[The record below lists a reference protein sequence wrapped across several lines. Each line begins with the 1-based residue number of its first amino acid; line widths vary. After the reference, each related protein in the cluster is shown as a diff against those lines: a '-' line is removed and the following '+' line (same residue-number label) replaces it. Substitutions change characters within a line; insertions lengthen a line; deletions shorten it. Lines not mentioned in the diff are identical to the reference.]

1 VAPRPRALL
10 AMSPEFLHQLFP
22 EPLMRRLS
30 AVLDFDPEFIVRD
43 FTEPAAKAALA
54 EAEVVV
60 SSWGTP
66 VLDDETLARAPNL
79 KAVLHAA
86 GTVKWIIGP
95 TGWERGLLVSSASGA
110 NALPVAEYTLAS
122 ILMAGK
128 GIFQLREDFR
138 KDRTFTLG
146 YIHPEVGNFGRT
158 IGVVG
163 ASKIGR
169 RLLELLRPFDFTVLL
184 ADPYVEESEAA
195 ALGARLVP
203 LDELVANADVV
214 SVHAPDLP
222 ETEHLIN
229 AERLALMRSGTV
241 VVNTARGRLVDTD
254 ALTAEVLSGRL
265 SAVIDV
271 THPEPLPAHSPL
283 YDLPNVFLTPH
294 VAGSHGNELSRM
306 GLFMVEDAERYVAR
320 EPLLHQVDPTTLGRQ
335 A

>member
-1 VAPRPRALL
+1 
-10 AMSPEFLHQLFP
+10 MSPEFLHQLFP

-30 AVLDFDPEFIVRD
+30 AVLDFDPELIVRD

-66 VLDDETLARAPNL
+66 VLDDETLAGAPNL

-95 TGWERGLLVSSASGA
+95 AGWERGLLVSSSSGA

-158 IGVVG
+158 VGVVG

-169 RLLELLRPFDFTVLL
+169 RLMELLRPFDFTVLL
-184 ADPYVEESEAA
+184 ADPYIGEAEAA

-203 LDELVANADVV
+203 LDELVAGADVV

-229 AERLALMRSGTV
+229 AERLALMRNGTV

-306 GLFMVEDAERYVAR
+306 GLFMVEDAERYAAG
-320 EPLLHQVDPTTLGRQ
+320 EPLVHQVDPTTLGRQ

>member
-1 VAPRPRALL
+1 
-10 AMSPEFLHQLFP
+10 MSPEFLPLLFP
-22 EPLMRRLS
+22 APLMQRL
-30 AVLDFDPEFIVRD
+30 ATVLDFDPELVVRD

-60 SSWGTP
+60 TSWGVPMLT
-66 VLDDETLARAPNL
+66 DETLAGAPNL

-86 GTVKWIIGP
+86 GTVKWLIGES
-95 TGWERGLLVSSASGA
+95 GWERGLVVSSSSGA

-122 ILMAGK
+122 ILLAGK
-128 GIFQLREDFR
+128 GIFQLREGFR
-138 KDRTFTLG
+138 KERSFKLG

-158 IGVVG
+158 IGIVS

-169 RLLELLRPFDFTVLL
+169 RVLELLRPFDFTVLL
-184 ADPYVEESEAA
+184 YDPFVEEAEAA
-195 ALGARLVP
+195 ALGA
-203 LDELVANADVV
+203 ELVGLEELVSRADVV
-214 SVHAPDLP
+214 SIHSPDLP

-229 AERLALMRSGTV
+229 AERLALMRDGTV
-241 VVNTARGRLVDTD
+241 VVNTARGRLLDTD
-254 ALTAEVLSGRL
+254 ALTAEVLNGRL

-306 GLFMVEDAERYVAR
+306 GLYMVEDAERYVAGR
-320 EPLLHQVDPTTLGRQ
+320 PLVHRVDPETLWRQ

>member
-1 VAPRPRALL
+1 
-10 AMSPEFLHQLFP
+10 MSPEFLPQLFP
-22 EPLMRRLS
+22 EPLMQRLA
-30 AVLDFDPEFIVRD
+30 AVLDFDPEFIARD
-43 FTEPAAKAALA
+43 FDEPAAKAALA

-60 SSWGTP
+60 SSWGVP
-66 VLDDETLARAPNL
+66 VLNDEALAAAPNL

-86 GTVKWIIGP
+86 GTVKWVIGKS
-95 TGWERGLLVSSASGA
+95 GWDRGLVVSSSSGA

-138 KDRTFTLG
+138 KARSFTLG

-158 IGVVG
+158 IGIVS

-169 RLLELLRPFDFTVLL
+169 RVLDLLRPFDFTVLL
-184 ADPYVEESEAA
+184 YDPYVDAAEAA
-195 ALGARLVP
+195 ALGAELVE
-203 LDELVANADVV
+203 LDELVARADVV

-229 AERLALMRSGTV
+229 ADRLALMRNGTV
-241 VVNTARGRLVDTD
+241 VVNTSRGRLVDTD
-254 ALTAEVLSGRL
+254 ALTVELLNGRL

-306 GLFMVEDAERYVAR
+306 GLFMVEEAERYVAG
-320 EPLLHQVDPTTLGRQ
+320 EPLQHRVDPETLGRQ

>member
-1 VAPRPRALL
+1 MSERPRALL
-10 AMSPEFLHQLFP
+10 AMSPEFLPQLFP
-22 EPLMRRLS
+22 EPLMQRL
-30 AVLDFDPEFIVRD
+30 AAALDFDPEFIARD
-43 FTEPAAKAALA
+43 FSDPAAKAALN
-54 EAEVVV
+54 EAEVVI
-60 SSWGTP
+60 SSWGVPMLT
-66 VLDDETLARAPNL
+66 DEALAGAPKL

-86 GTVKWIIGP
+86 GTVKWMIGKA
-95 TGWERGLLVSSASGA
+95 GWERGLVVSSSSGA

-122 ILMAGK
+122 ILLAGK

-138 KDRTFTLG
+138 KERTFTLG

-158 IGVVG
+158 IGIVS

-169 RLLELLRPFDFTVLL
+169 RVLELLRPFDFTVLL
-184 ADPYVEESEAA
+184 HDPYVDEAEAA
-195 ALGARLVP
+195 ALGAELVGI
-203 LDELVANADVV
+203 DELVARADVV

-229 AERLALMRSGTV
+229 AERLALMRNGTV
-241 VVNTARGRLVDTD
+241 VVNTSRGRLVDTD
-254 ALTAEVLSGRL
+254 ALTDELLNGRL

-306 GLFMVEDAERYVAR
+306 GLFMVEEAERYVAG
-320 EPLLHQVDPTTLGRQ
+320 EPLLHRVDPETLGRQ

>member
-1 VAPRPRALL
+1 MALRPRALL
-10 AMSPEFLHQLFP
+10 AMDPVFLHQLFP
-22 EPLMRRLS
+22 GPLMRRLS
-30 AVLDFDPEFIVRD
+30 AVLDFDPELVVRD
-43 FTEPAAKAALA
+43 FADPAAKAALA

-60 SSWGTP
+60 SSWGAP
-66 VLDDETLARAPNL
+66 LLDDATLTAAPQL

-86 GTVKWIIGP
+86 GTVKWIIGK
-95 TGWERGLLVSSASGA
+95 TGWERGLVVSSSSGA

-122 ILMAGK
+122 ILLAGK

-138 KDRTFTLG
+138 KERTFTLG
-146 YIHPEVGNFGRT
+146 YVHPGVGNFGRT

-169 RLLELLRPFDFTVLL
+169 RVAELLRPFDFTVLL
-184 ADPYVEESEAA
+184 ADPYVDEAEA
-195 ALGARLVP
+195 TALGAELVE
-203 LDELVANADVV
+203 LDELCARADIV

-222 ETEHLIN
+222 ETEHLVN
-229 AERLALMRSGTV
+229 AERLALMRDGTV

-265 SAVIDV
+265 AAVIDV

-283 YDLPNVFLTPH
+283 YDLPNVFLTQH
-294 VAGSHGNELSRM
+294 VAGYHGNELSRM
-306 GLFMVEDAERYVAR
+306 GLFMVEDAERYVAG
-320 EPLLHQVDPTTLGRQ
+320 EPLLHRVDPTTLGRQ

>member
-1 VAPRPRALL
+1 
-10 AMSPEFLHQLFP
+10 MSPEFLHQLFP
-22 EPLMRRLS
+22 EPLMRRLA
-30 AVLDFDPEFIVRD
+30 AVLDFDPGLVVQD
-43 FTEPAAKAALA
+43 FAEPAAKAALA

-60 SSWGTP
+60 SSWGVP
-66 VLDDETLARAPNL
+66 RLNDDVLAGAPNL

-86 GTVKWIIGP
+86 GTVKWLLGEA
-95 TGWERGLLVSSASGA
+95 GWARGVVVSSSSGA

-122 ILMAGK
+122 ILLAGK

-138 KDRTFTLG
+138 KERSFTLG
-146 YIHPEVGNFGRT
+146 YIHPDVGNFGRT
-158 IGVVG
+158 IGIVS

-169 RLLELLRPFDFTVLL
+169 RVLELLRPFDFTVLL
-184 ADPYVEESEAA
+184 YDPFVDAAEAA
-195 ALGARLVP
+195 ELGAVSVG
-203 LDELVANADVV
+203 LDELVARADVV

-229 AERLALMRSGTV
+229 AERLALMREGTV
-241 VVNTARGRLVDTD
+241 VVNTSRGRLVDTE
-254 ALTAEVLSGRL
+254 ALTVELLNGRL

-306 GLFMVEDAERYVAR
+306 GLFMVEDAERYAAG
-320 EPLLHQVDPTTLGRQ
+320 EPLLHRVDAETLWRQ

>member
-1 VAPRPRALL
+1 
-10 AMSPEFLHQLFP
+10 MSPEFLPQLFP
-22 EPLMRRLS
+22 EPLMRRLD
-30 AVLDFDPEFIVRD
+30 AVLDFDPALIARD
-43 FTEPAAKAALA
+43 FADPAAKTALA
-54 EAEVVV
+54 DAEVIV
-60 SSWGTP
+60 SSWGVP
-66 VLDDETLARAPNL
+66 PLNDEALAAAPNL

-86 GTVKWIIGP
+86 GTVKWMIGKA
-95 TGWERGLLVSSASGA
+95 GWERGLVVSSSSGA

-138 KDRTFTLG
+138 KERTFTLG
-146 YIHPEVGNFGRT
+146 YIHPAVGNFGRT
-158 IGVVG
+158 IGIVS

-169 RLLELLRPFDFTVLL
+169 RVLELLRPFDFTVLL
-184 ADPYVEESEAA
+184 HDPYVDEAEAA
-195 ALGARLVP
+195 ALGARLVEI
-203 LDELVANADVV
+203 DELVARADVV

-229 AERLALMRSGTV
+229 AERLALMRDGTV
-241 VVNTARGRLVDTD
+241 VVNTSRGRLVDTD
-254 ALTAEVLSGRL
+254 ALTDELLNGRL

-306 GLFMVEDAERYVAR
+306 GLFMVEEAERYVAG
-320 EPLLHQVDPTTLGRQ
+320 EPLLHRVDPETLGRQ

>member
-1 VAPRPRALL
+1 MDPVY
-10 AMSPEFLHQLFP
+10 LHQLFP
-22 EPLMRRLS
+22 EPLMRRLA
-30 AVLDFDPEFIVRD
+30 AVLDFDPDFIVRD

-60 SSWGTP
+60 SSWGAP
-66 VLDDETLARAPNL
+66 LLDDEVLAGAPRL

-86 GTVKWIIGP
+86 GTVKWIIGKS
-95 TGWERGLLVSSASGA
+95 GWERGLAVSSAAGA

-138 KDRTFTLG
+138 KDRTFALG
-146 YIHPEVGNFGRT
+146 YIHPGVGNFGRT
-158 IGVVG
+158 IGIVG

-169 RLLELLRPFDFTVLL
+169 RVVELLRPFDFTVLL
-184 ADPYVEESEAA
+184 ADPYVAEAEAA
-195 ALGARLVP
+195 ELGAALVP
-203 LDELVANADVV
+203 LDELVARADVV
-214 SVHAPDLP
+214 SVHAPDLA

-229 AERLALMRSGTV
+229 AERLALMRDGTV

-306 GLFMVEDAERYVAR
+306 GQFMVEDAERYVAG
-320 EPLLHQVDPTTLGRQ
+320 EPLLHRVDHETLWRQ

>member
-1 VAPRPRALL
+1 
-10 AMSPEFLHQLFP
+10 MSPEFLPQLFP
-22 EPLMRRLS
+22 EPLMQRLA
-30 AVLDFDPEFIVRD
+30 AVLDFDPEFIARD
-43 FTEPAAKAALA
+43 FDEPAAKAALA

-60 SSWGTP
+60 SSWGVP
-66 VLDDETLARAPNL
+66 VLNDEALAAAPNL

-86 GTVKWIIGP
+86 GTVKWVIGKS
-95 TGWERGLLVSSASGA
+95 GWDRGLVVSSSSGA

-138 KDRTFTLG
+138 KARSFTLG

-158 IGVVG
+158 IGIVS

-169 RLLELLRPFDFTVLL
+169 RVLDLLRPFDFTVLL
-184 ADPYVEESEAA
+184 YDPYVDASEAA
-195 ALGARLVP
+195 ALGAELVG
-203 LDELVANADVV
+203 LDELVTRADVV

-229 AERLALMRSGTV
+229 ADRLALMRNGTV
-241 VVNTARGRLVDTD
+241 VVNTSRGRLVDTD
-254 ALTAEVLSGRL
+254 ALTVELLNGRL

-306 GLFMVEDAERYVAR
+306 GLFMVEEAERYVAG
-320 EPLLHQVDPTTLGRQ
+320 EPLQHRVDPETLGRQ

>member
-1 VAPRPRALL
+1 MADRPRALL
-10 AMSPEFLHQLFP
+10 AMDPVFLHQLFP
-22 EPLMRRLS
+22 EPLMRRLA
-30 AVLDFDPEFIVRD
+30 AVLDFDPDLIARD

-54 EAEVVV
+54 EAEVIV
-60 SSWGTP
+60 SSWGAP
-66 VLDDETLARAPNL
+66 HLSDEALAGAPSL

-86 GTVKWIIGP
+86 GTVKWIIGKS
-95 TGWERGLLVSSASGA
+95 GWERGLAVSSAAGA

-146 YIHPEVGNFGRT
+146 YIHPEVGNFGRV
-158 IGVVG
+158 IGIIG

-169 RLLELLRPFDFTVLL
+169 RVVELLRPFDFTVLL
-184 ADPYVEESEAA
+184 ADPYVEETEAA
-195 ALGARLVP
+195 ALGAALVS
-203 LDELVANADVV
+203 LDELVARADVV
-214 SVHAPDLP
+214 TVHAPDLA

-229 AERLALMRSGTV
+229 AERLALMRDGTV
-241 VVNTARGRLVDTD
+241 VVNTARGKLVDTD

-306 GLFMVEDAERYVAR
+306 GQFMVEDAERYVAG
-320 EPLLHQVDPTTLGRQ
+320 EPLLHRVDHETLWRQ

>member
-1 VAPRPRALL
+1 MADRPRALL
-10 AMSPEFLHQLFP
+10 AMSPEFLPQLFP
-22 EPLMRRLS
+22 EPLMRRLD
-30 AVLDFDPEFIVRD
+30 AVLDFDPALIARD
-43 FTEPAAKAALA
+43 YADPAAKAALG
-54 EAEVVV
+54 EAEVIV
-60 SSWGTP
+60 SSWGAP
-66 VLDDETLARAPNL
+66 PLNDEALAAAPNL

-86 GTVKWIIGP
+86 GTVKWIISKA
-95 TGWERGLLVSSASGA
+95 GWERGLAVSSSSGA

-138 KDRTFTLG
+138 KARNFTLG
-146 YIHPEVGNFGRT
+146 YIHPQVGNFGRT
-158 IGVVG
+158 IGIVG

-169 RLLELLRPFDFTVLL
+169 RVVELLRPFDFTVLL
-184 ADPYVEESEAA
+184 ADPFVEAAEAA
-195 ALGARLVP
+195 ALGAELVQ
-203 LDELVANADVV
+203 LDELVARADVV

-229 AERLALMRSGTV
+229 ADRLAKMRDGTV
-241 VVNTARGRLVDTD
+241 VVNTARGRLVDTE
-254 ALTAEVLSGRL
+254 ALTVELLSGRL

-271 THPEPLPAHSPL
+271 TEPEPLSAHSPL

-306 GLFMVEDAERYVAR
+306 GLFMVEEAERYVAG
-320 EPLLHQVDPTTLGRQ
+320 EPLLHRVDPETLWRQ

>member
-1 VAPRPRALL
+1 
-10 AMSPEFLHQLFP
+10 MSPEFLPQLFP
-22 EPLMRRLS
+22 EPLMQRLA
-30 AVLDFDPEFIVRD
+30 AVLDFDPEFIARD
-43 FTEPAAKAALA
+43 FDEPAAKAALA

-60 SSWGTP
+60 SSWGVP
-66 VLDDETLARAPNL
+66 VLNDEALAAAPNL

-86 GTVKWIIGP
+86 GTVKWVIGKS
-95 TGWERGLLVSSASGA
+95 GWDRGLVVSSSSGA

-138 KDRTFTLG
+138 KARSFTLG

-158 IGVVG
+158 IGIVS

-169 RLLELLRPFDFTVLL
+169 RVLDLLRPFDFTVLL
-184 ADPYVEESEAA
+184 YDPYVDASEAA
-195 ALGARLVP
+195 ALGAELVG
-203 LDELVANADVV
+203 LDELVARADVV

-229 AERLALMRSGTV
+229 ADRLALMRNGTV
-241 VVNTARGRLVDTD
+241 VVNTSRGRLVDTD
-254 ALTAEVLSGRL
+254 ALTVELLNGRL

-306 GLFMVEDAERYVAR
+306 GLFMVEEAERYVAG
-320 EPLLHQVDPTTLGRQ
+320 EPLQHRVDPETLGRQ

>member
-1 VAPRPRALL
+1 
-10 AMSPEFLHQLFP
+10 MSPEFLPQLFP
-22 EPLMRRLS
+22 EPLMQRLA
-30 AVLDFDPEFIVRD
+30 AVLDFDPEFIARD
-43 FTEPAAKAALA
+43 FDEPAAKAALA

-60 SSWGTP
+60 SSWGVP
-66 VLDDETLARAPNL
+66 VLTDEALAAAPNL

-86 GTVKWIIGP
+86 GTVKWVIGKS
-95 TGWERGLLVSSASGA
+95 GWDRGLVVSSSSGA

-138 KDRTFTLG
+138 KARSFTLG

-158 IGVVG
+158 IGIVS

-169 RLLELLRPFDFTVLL
+169 RVLDLLRPFDFTVLL
-184 ADPYVEESEAA
+184 YDPYVDAAEAA
-195 ALGARLVP
+195 ALGAELVG
-203 LDELVANADVV
+203 LDELVTRADVV

-229 AERLALMRSGTV
+229 AERLALMRNGTV
-241 VVNTARGRLVDTD
+241 VVNTSRGRLVDTD
-254 ALTAEVLSGRL
+254 ALTVELLNGRL

-306 GLFMVEDAERYVAR
+306 GLFMVEEAERYVAG
-320 EPLLHQVDPTTLGRQ
+320 EPLQHRVDPETLGRQ